1 MLRVDFTNTA
11 SCNQGRSR
19 LNNTNLILY
28 CRLRETQNIPGS
40 AWKKLI
46 YMSIVQGESKKMS
59 PLTKYDTIAPN
70 LEINEIHFRDID
82 PDVHADSRYKNS
94 IDRSRNV

>member
-1 MLRVDFTNTA
+1 MYFVNVV
-11 SCNQGRSR
+11 
-19 LNNTNLILY
+19 
-28 CRLRETQNIPGS
+28 
-40 AWKKLI
+40 
-46 YMSIVQGESKKMS
+46 VQGESKKMS
-59 PLTKYDTIAPN
+59 PLTKYDTFAPN

>member
-1 MLRVDFTNTA
+1 MCHVYAQTGDFIAIKNNI
-11 SCNQGRSR
+11 CNKGAMHRT
-19 LNNTNLILY
+19 L
-28 CRLRETQNIPGS
+28 
-40 AWKKLI
+40 
-46 YMSIVQGESKKMS
+46 QGESKKMS

>member
-1 MLRVDFTNTA
+1 MCTIF
-11 SCNQGRSR
+11 SS
-19 LNNTNLILY
+19 ILDTVGKIEIG
-28 CRLRETQNIPGS
+28 L
-40 AWKKLI
+40 
-46 YMSIVQGESKKMS
+46 QGESKKMS

-70 LEINEIHFRDID
+70 LEINEIYFRDID

>member
-1 MLRVDFTNTA
+1 
-11 SCNQGRSR
+11 
-19 LNNTNLILY
+19 
-28 CRLRETQNIPGS
+28 
-40 AWKKLI
+40 
-46 YMSIVQGESKKMS
+46 MS

-70 LEINEIHFRDID
+70 LEINEIHLRDID